1 YGTFEEYEYNEDIL
15 DRFNKGIVSEDFDK
29 FSSSSVNEYVEN
41 RQKVIEDCI
50 TLKDDNELNEKNICS
65 TKINN
70 MNTDKFEKMNKLYNI
85 YKYYRLQK
93 SNINLACIRANSCA
107 TEYNNILSKYTQIED
122 TKFCK
127 VLEDLKKKFDMDV
140 LQFKNQCSSEISD
153 LFSYQEASRHGEIE
167 VAYSET
173 SCTQPQQILSS
184 TEVNNTSP
192 SSLGATL
199 PITLFSLEIGALL
212 IFLSFYKKFKGI
224 SKKTDE
230 EEYKMHQNIS

>member
-1 YGTFEEYEYNEDIL
+1 
-15 DRFNKGIVSEDFDK
+15 
-29 FSSSSVNEYVEN
+29 
-41 RQKVIEDCI
+41 
-50 TLKDDNELNEKNICS
+50 
-65 TKINN
+65 

-153 LFSYQEASRHGEIE
+153 LFSYQEACNYLQRIWNGADISLHILARHGEIE

-212 IFLSFYKKFKGI
+212 IFLSFYKVNNYIIYG
-224 SKKTDE
+224 
-230 EEYKMHQNIS
+230 NIIPFIFLKYITKNITFIND